1 MTMQYELET
10 TRTYLRQFTID
21 DAHDL
26 YQLNLDPEVLKY
38 TGDKPFGTVDD
49 AKAFLSSYDQYNKY
63 NVGRL
68 AVVVK
73 DTDQFIGWCGLKF
86 DLDQY
91 DIGFRL
97 FREYWNQGFATE
109 AAGRCVEYGF
119 NHLGLSEIIGRARK
133 ENKASIR
140 VLEKIGMTFKKT
152 FDFDGQEGVIYFATR
167 LNL

>member
-1 MTMQYELET
+1 M
-10 TRTYLRQFTID
+10 
-21 DAHDL
+21 
-26 YQLNLDPEVLKY
+26 
-38 TGDKPFGTVDD
+38 
-49 AKAFLSSYDQYNKY
+49 
-63 NVGRL
+63 GRL

-73 DTDQFIGWCGLKF
+73 DTDQFIGWCGLKY
-86 DLDQY
+86 DADQY

>member
-1 MTMQYELET
+1 MQYELET

-73 DTDQFIGWCGLKF
+73 DTDQFIGWCGLKY
-86 DLDQY
+86 DADQY